1 MARAFL
7 LSLMV
12 EQYRKVGDGLLERNN
27 HAWLVW
33 EAKTW
38 AAPRADGATRIGSL
52 PLGGLNPSK
61 EPDALCFGLTF
72 KGDAKQIALGRAN
85 DNDIVINDGT
95 VSRHHALLT
104 LSSAGRWQVQPYPGT
119 SGTTCGGRQLS
130 ETDIA
135 PMVDRQKLAVGGVEL
150 TFYEPKSFL
159 DIVRARW
166 KREQLG

>member
-12 EQYRKVGDGLLERNN
+12 DQYRKVGDGFLGKYN

-33 EAKTW
+33 EASAW
-38 AAPRADGATRIGSL
+38 AAPRADGATRIGNL
-52 PLGGLNPSK
+52 PAGLNPSK
-61 EPDALCFGLTF
+61 ERDALCFGLTF
-72 KGDAKQIALGRAN
+72 KGDTKQIALGRAN

-104 LSSAGRWQVQPYPGT
+104 LNAAGRWQVQPFPGT
-119 SGTTCGGRQLS
+119 SGTTFGARQLG

-135 PMVDRQKLAVGGVEL
+135 PLVDRQKLVVGGVEL
-150 TFYEPKSFL
+150 TFYEPQSFL
-159 DIVRARW
+159 EIVRARW
-166 KREQLG
+166 RREQLG

>member
-12 EQYRKVGDGLLERNN
+12 DQYRKVGDAFLEKYN
-27 HAWLVW
+27 HGWLVW
-33 EAKTW
+33 EASAW
-38 AAPRADGATRIGSL
+38 AAPRADGATRIGH
-52 PLGGLNPSK
+52 LGLGLNPGK
-61 EPDALCFGLTF
+61 ERDALCFGLTF

-104 LSSAGRWQVQPYPGT
+104 LSPSGRWQVQPFPST
-119 SGTTCGGRQLS
+119 SGTVSGTRQLS
-130 ETDIA
+130 ETDVA
-135 PMVDRQKLAVGGVEL
+135 PLVDRQKLVVGGVEL

-159 DIVRARW
+159 EIVRARW
-166 KREQLG
+166 QREQRG

>member
-1 MARAFL
+1 MARAFVP
-7 LSLMV
+7 SLMV
-12 EQYRKVGDGLLERNN
+12 EQYRKVGEGFLERYN
-27 HAWLVW
+27 HGWLVW

-38 AAPRADGATRIGSL
+38 AAPRADGATRIGNL

-95 VSRHHALLT
+95 VSRHHAVLT
-104 LSSAGRWQVQPYPGT
+104 LGHSGRWQVQPLRST
-119 SGTTCGGRQLS
+119 SATYCGSRQLALN
-130 ETDIA
+130 EIA
-135 PMVDRQKLAVGGVEL
+135 PLVDREKLLVGGVDL

-159 DIVRARW
+159 EMVRAHSPSAR
-166 KREQLG
+166 